1 MLLEFAD
8 IFHAIKPW
16 LDFWDARKY
25 HVFPAF
31 RRFGYTG
38 VTLAESGNAQ
48 IKRSTSLWLL
58 DAAKDD
64 TTTMIIQCANL
75 QKYKEQTQVDIG
87 FLASNQVNRA
97 ANARNQQL
105 SMAKAYV

>member
-1 MLLEFAD
+1 M
-8 IFHAIKPW
+8 
-16 LDFWDARKY
+16 
-25 HVFPAF
+25 VFPAF

-48 IKRSTSLWLL
+48 IKRSTSLCLL

-87 FLASNQVNRA
+87 SLASNQVNRA
-97 ANARNQQL
+97 ANARNQ
-105 SMAKAYV
+105 